1 MDEQRRRESGQGVYL
16 RMCATSWDVRGL
28 SSTLLEPARQ
38 KPRGHPAAGMRPTS
52 WRSWPTNLKDQNPM
66 AGAARLQLEG
76 AEGQRVVVC
85 GPELGPGKQAGRAP
99 G

>member
-1 MDEQRRRESGQGVYL
+1 MGEQRRREGGQGVYL

-38 KPRGHPAAGMRPTS
+38 KPRGHPAAGLRPTS
-52 WRSWPTNLKDQNPM
+52 WRSWPTNLKDQNPT